1 MSPEGLL
8 ASDYFSFFGRIAV
21 YTLCALYTGGYFY
34 GFFLYLL
41 LDFIVMDLVLKYIY
55 GLKKLAPGLDS
66 VFLELA
72 IINCFYITLDKKMDS
87 IQDIKE

>member
-1 MSPEGLL
+1 MNLQGLL

-21 YTLCALYTGGYFY
+21 YTLCAMYAGGYFY
-34 GFFLYLL
+34 GLFLYLF
-41 LDFIVMDLVLKYIY
+41 LDLVVMDLALRVFY
-55 GLKKLAPGLDS
+55 GLRKLAPGLDS